1 MSNRT
6 FESIPEFLQGK
17 TIAITGTFPGVGKSY
32 VKNNWVNKLRNA
44 GYKVWNCSDKISRLQ
59 KYFE

>member
-1 MSNRT
+1 MSALSVLSTGVDNTMSNRT

-32 VKNNWVNKLRNA
+32 VKNNWVNNEKLR
-44 GYKVWNCSDKISRLQ
+44 G
-59 KYFE
+59 F